1 MILKGGILLKNL
13 ILELALKFKNESISY
28 KFATTLILILLLY
41 IIKRSLSSFILKL
54 NLNSKQTI
62 KYKKILSNLIN
73 IAFGIFIIPIWM
85 YQSQDIFTFLGI
97 FSAGLA
103 FAFRDIVANFIG
115 WIMINTQ
122 NVFRVGDRIKI
133 GESLGDVLE
142 ITWFYTTII
151 EVTKNNDNTYGQ
163 STGRLISIPNTK
175 VLTEDLVNETNSFPY
190 IWSEIDVV
198 LTSNSNWKK
207 AKELMLK
214 IADKRLISI
223 EEEAKDS
230 LNIAC
235 KILPIYYEN
244 LSHIIY
250 TSIERESII
259 LTLRFIC
266 RSRSSRNLKHII
278 VEDILVEFSKHDD
291 IHFSS

>member
-1 MILKGGILLKNL
+1 MRPIPFHI
-13 ILELALKFKNESISY
+13 
-28 KFATTLILILLLY
+28 
-41 IIKRSLSSFILKL
+41 
-54 NLNSKQTI
+54 
-62 KYKKILSNLIN
+62 
-73 IAFGIFIIPIWM
+73 FG
-85 YQSQDIFTFLGI
+85 
-97 FSAGLA
+97 
-103 FAFRDIVANFIG
+103 
-115 WIMINTQ
+115 
-122 NVFRVGDRIKI
+122 
-133 GESLGDVLE
+133 
-142 ITWFYTTII
+142 
-151 EVTKNNDNTYGQ
+151 
-163 STGRLISIPNTK
+163 
-175 VLTEDLVNETNSFPY
+175 
-190 IWSEIDVV
+190 SEIDVV

>member
-1 MILKGGILLKNL
+1 MKNL

-190 IWSEIDVV
+190 IW
-198 LTSNSNWKK
+198 
-207 AKELMLK
+207 
-214 IADKRLISI
+214 
-223 EEEAKDS
+223 
-230 LNIAC
+230 
-235 KILPIYYEN
+235 
-244 LSHIIY
+244 
-250 TSIERESII
+250 ER
-259 LTLRFIC
+259 
-266 RSRSSRNLKHII
+266 N
-278 VEDILVEFSKHDD
+278 
-291 IHFSS
+291 